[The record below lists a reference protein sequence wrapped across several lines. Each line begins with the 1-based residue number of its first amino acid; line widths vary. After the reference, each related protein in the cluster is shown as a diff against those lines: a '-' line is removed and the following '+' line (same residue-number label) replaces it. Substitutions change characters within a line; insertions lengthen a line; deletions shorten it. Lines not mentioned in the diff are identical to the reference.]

1 MISKWVYSRT
11 PPYGHPVITATSLLL
26 PLGKTTIHFLVKKTL
41 VNKANFFFGPLVTLL
56 TGFHCNNV
64 VI

>member
-11 PPYGHPVITATSLLL
+11 APYGHPVIMASLLLL
-26 PLGKTTIHFLVKKTL
+26 PLGKTTIHFLVKKNP
-41 VNKANFFFGPLVTLL
+41 VNKANFFGPLVTLL